1 MQTLD
6 AIRAR
11 RSIRRFKPDPI
22 PRETIEELLD
32 LTVQAPSAK
41 NGQPWRFVVLE
52 GDAKQHLVGLMR
64 DAVARFKARG
74 MDTGS
79 CEWTAKAMER
89 APVTIVIY
97 DAELPE
103 GIPAEAE
110 ADYRFVMLQS
120 IGGAIQTLLLAAQ
133 DMGLGSLWI
142 CDVLYAV
149 DEVNAWLGREG
160 QVLVAAV
167 TLGYAD
173 ESPGPRPRTP
183 WQAVTAW
190 WDKAEGRQ

>member
-1 MQTLD
+1 METRD
-6 AIRAR
+6 AITER
-11 RSIRRFKPDPI
+11 RSIRRFKTDPI
-22 PRETIEELLD
+22 SRETIEKLLD
-32 LTVQAPSAK
+32 LTIQAPSAK

-52 GDAKQHLVGLMR
+52 GEANQHLVGLMR
-64 DAVARFKARG
+64 DAVARFEAQG

-79 CEWTAKAMER
+79 CKWTAKAMSD
-89 APVTIVIY
+89 APVTILIY

-103 GIPAEAE
+103 GVPAEAE
-110 ADYRFVMLQS
+110 QDYRFVMLQS

-173 ESPGPRPRTP
+173 ESPGPRPRVP
-183 WQAVTAW
+183 WQAVTEWRGGASLR
-190 WDKAEGRQ
+190 D